1 MMNSIDSILF
11 KQMLFG
17 ANQMLQNNK
26 KLVDALNVFPVP
38 DGDTGTNMSLTMASV
53 INEVKSIEDDTMSDI
68 ARALAKGALK
78 GARGNSGV
86 ILSQILKGIA
96 EGLTNNETITARDFA
111 LAMKKGTEVA
121 YSAVTKPKEGTI
133 LTVIRV
139 MTENA
144 VTLTKRKMDIDV
156 FFEKLLVIGED
167 VLNKTPDMLPVL
179 KKAGV
184 VDAGGKG
191 LLFIFKGMYEII
203 IGNEIPETVEED
215 DNITSAFEELT
226 KDEEVELGDIK
237 FMYCTEFFI
246 TDIYPKITEADIDKL
261 RDLFMTLGDCV
272 IVIGDLQLVKVHIHT
287 NTPDVALKAALLLGE
302 LDKIKIDN
310 MVHQNR
316 ALKEKRDRE
325 KKSQNAV
332 QEHKENGL
340 ITISAGDGISKIFKD
355 FNANYI
361 VEGGQTM
368 NPSVE
373 DILEAVKRVNA
384 DNVFILPNNKNI
396 ILASE
401 QAKELADCNV
411 YVIPTTNIPQGIS
424 VALAYNPEDNAENN
438 NKKMNRELDKI
449 TCGQITHAV
458 RNASIDGFDVNI
470 GDFIGLDGKK
480 IIAKSDNVK
489 NATIETVSLL
499 VDEDSELITLYYGE
513 DVKEEEAIKIA
524 EAIEKKYPDIEV
536 TYYYGGQPHYYYLI
550 GIE

>member
-1 MMNSIDSILF
+1 MINSINSVLF

-17 ANQMLQNNK
+17 ADKMLQNNK
-26 KLVDALNVFPVP
+26 KVVDALNVFPVP

-53 INEVKSIEDDTMSDI
+53 ITEIKAIPNDEMPEI
-68 ARALAKGALK
+68 AKALSRGALN

-96 EGLTNNETITARDFA
+96 EGLSSKKVVNSKDFA
-111 LAMKKGTEVA
+111 LAMKIGTEIA
-121 YSAVTKPKEGTI
+121 YSAITKPKEGTI
-133 LTVIRV
+133 LTVIRL
-139 MTENA
+139 MTEYA
-144 VTLTKRKMDIDV
+144 ISITKNRKMDIDI
-156 FFEKLLVIGED
+156 FFEKILAKGEE

-191 LLFIFKGMYEII
+191 LLCIFQGMYEILV
-203 IGNEIPETVEED
+203 GNEIPDVVEND
-215 DNITSAFEELT
+215 DISTAFEELT
-226 KDEEVELGDIK
+226 QDEEMELGDIK

-246 TDIYPKITEADIDKL
+246 TNIYPKVTEADIDKL
-261 RDLFMTLGDCV
+261 RDLFLTIGDCV

-287 NTPDVALKAALLLGE
+287 NNPDKALKAALLLGE

-310 MVHQNR
+310 MVHQNQ
-316 ALKEKRDRE
+316 AIKKKKEE
-325 KKSQNAV
+325 QNAI
-332 QEHKENGL
+332 QEHKTNGL
-340 ITISAGDGISKIFKD
+340 IAIGAGDGIAKIFRD

-361 VEGGQTM
+361 VQGGQTM

-373 DILEAVKRVNA
+373 DILAAIKRVNA

-401 QAKELADCNV
+401 QAKALAECNV
-411 YVIPTTNIPQGIS
+411 YVIPTKEIPQGIA
-424 VALAYNPEDNAENN
+424 VALAYNPEDTPENN

-458 RNASIDGFDVNI
+458 RNTSIDGFDVKV
-470 GDFIGLDGKK
+470 GDFIGLDDKK
-480 IIAKSDNVK
+480 IIAKATDIK
-489 NATIETVSLL
+489 QATIDTVGKLI
-499 VDEDSELITLYYGE
+499 DEDSELITLYYGAE
-513 DVKEEEAIKIA
+513 VKEEDAAKMA
-524 EAIEKKYPDIEV
+524 DAIEEKFPDLEV
-536 TYYYGGQPHYYYLI
+536 TFYNGGQPHYYYLI

>member
-1 MMNSIDSILF
+1 MINSINSILF
-11 KQMLFG
+11 KQMLIG

-26 KLVDALNVFPVP
+26 KMVDALNVFPVP
-38 DGDTGTNMSLTMASV
+38 DGDTGTNMSLTMSSV
-53 INEVKSIEDDTMSDI
+53 ITEVKSITDDSMTEI
-68 ARALAKGALK
+68 AKALSRGALK

-96 EGLTNNETITARDFA
+96 EGLIDKKNITAKDFA

-144 VTLTKRKMDIDV
+144 VKIAKRKIDLDV
-156 FFEKLLVIGED
+156 FFEKVLVVGED
-167 VLNKTPDMLPVL
+167 VLNKTPEMLPVL

-184 VDAGGKG
+184 VDAGGRG
-191 LLFIFKGMYEII
+191 LLFIFKGMYEVM
-203 IGNEIPETVEED
+203 IGNEIPEIVEED
-215 DNITSAFEELT
+215 NFSTAFDELT
-226 KDEEVELGDIK
+226 KDEEMELGDIK

-246 TDIYPKITEADIDKL
+246 TNIYPKVTEADIDKL
-261 RDLFMTLGDCV
+261 RDLFLTIGDCV

-287 NTPDVALKAALLLGE
+287 NNPDRALKAALLLGE

-310 MVHQNR
+310 MVHQNQ
-316 ALKEKRDRE
+316 AIKEKREEEE
-325 KKSQNAV
+325 KKANTI

-340 ITISAGDGISKIFKD
+340 IAISAGDGISKIFNE
-355 FNANYI
+355 FNANFI

-373 DILEAVKRVNA
+373 DILDAINKVNA

-396 ILASE
+396 ILAAE

-411 YVIPTTNIPQGIS
+411 FVVPTTTVPQGIS
-424 VALAYNPEDNAENN
+424 VALAYNPEDSAQNN
-438 NKKMNRELDKI
+438 DKKMMRELNKI
-449 TCGQITHAV
+449 VSGQITHAV
-458 RNASIDGFDVNI
+458 RNASIDGFNVSI
-470 GDFIGLDGKK
+470 GDYIGLDSKK
-480 IIAKSDNVK
+480 IISKSDNIKDVTIDTIAKLVK
-489 NATIETVSLL
+489 
-499 VDEDSELITLYYGE
+499 EDSELVTLYYGE
-513 DVKEEEAIKIA
+513 EVKESEA
-524 EAIEKKYPDIEV
+524 EKLATALEKRFPDLEI

>member
-1 MMNSIDSILF
+1 MINSINSVLF
-11 KQMLFG
+11 KQMLLG

-38 DGDTGTNMSLTMASV
+38 DGDTGTNMSLTMTSV
-53 INEVKSIEDDTMSDI
+53 INEVKAIPNDDMTEI
-68 ARALAKGALK
+68 AKALSRGALK

-86 ILSQILKGIA
+86 ILSQILKGIS
-96 EGLTNNETITARDFA
+96 EGLVNIKTITAKDFA
-111 LAMKKGTEVA
+111 NAMKRGTEVA

-144 VTLTKRKMDIDV
+144 LTFTKRKIDIDD
-156 FFEKLLVIGED
+156 FFEKVLKVGDD

-184 VDAGGKG
+184 VDAGGRG
-191 LLFIFKGMYEII
+191 LLFIFKGMYEIL
-203 IGNEIPETVEED
+203 IGNDIPEQ
-215 DNITSAFEELT
+215 
-226 KDEEVELGDIK
+226 DEENDISNQFEQLTQDEEMELGDIK
-237 FMYCTEFFI
+237 YMYCTEFFI
-246 TDIYPKITEADIDKL
+246 TDIYPKVTEADIDKL
-261 RDLFMTLGDCV
+261 RDLFLTLGDCV
-272 IVIGDLQLVKVHIHT
+272 IVIGDLSLVKVHIHT
-287 NTPDVALKAALLLGE
+287 NNPDRALKAALLLGE

-316 ALKEKRDRE
+316 AIKEKKE
-325 KKSQNAV
+325 KEQKEKDVV
-332 QEHKENGL
+332 QQHKENAL
-340 ITISAGDGISKIFKD
+340 ISIGAGDGISKIFRE

-373 DILEAVKRVNA
+373 DILDAINKVNA

-401 QAKELADCNV
+401 QAKELATCNV
-411 YVIPTTNIPQGIS
+411 FVIPTTDIPQGIS
-424 VALAYNPEDNAENN
+424 VALAYNPEDTAENN
-438 NKKMNRELDKI
+438 DKKMRRELNNIK
-449 TCGQITHAV
+449 CGQITHAV
-458 RNASIDGFDVNI
+458 RNTSIDGFDVNI
-470 GDFIGLDGKK
+470 GDYIGLDGKK
-480 IIAKSDNVK
+480 IIAKSSEVNEV
-489 NATIETVSLL
+489 TIDTIGKLI
-499 VDEDSELITLYYGE
+499 DEDSELVTLYYGAE
-513 DVKEEEAIKIA
+513 VKEKEAEELASKI
-524 EAIEKKYPDIEV
+524 EEKYPDLEV

>member
-1 MMNSIDSILF
+1 MINSINSVLF
-11 KQMLFG
+11 KQMLLG

-38 DGDTGTNMSLTMASV
+38 DGDTGTNMSLTMTSV
-53 INEVKSIEDDTMSDI
+53 INEVKAIPNDDMTEI
-68 ARALAKGALK
+68 AKALSRGALK

-86 ILSQILKGIA
+86 ILSQILKGIS
-96 EGLTNNETITARDFA
+96 EGLVNIKTITAKDFA
-111 LAMKKGTEVA
+111 NAMKRGTEVA

-144 VTLTKRKMDIDV
+144 LTFTKRKIDIDD
-156 FFEKLLVIGED
+156 FFEKVLKVGED

-184 VDAGGKG
+184 VDAGGRG
-191 LLFIFKGMYEII
+191 LLFIFKGMYEIL
-203 IGNEIPETVEED
+203 IGNDIPEQAEEND
-215 DNITSAFEELT
+215 ISNQFEQLT
-226 KDEEVELGDIK
+226 QDEEMELGDIK
-237 FMYCTEFFI
+237 YMYCTEFFI
-246 TDIYPKITEADIDKL
+246 TDIYPKVTEADIDKL
-261 RDLFMTLGDCV
+261 RDLFLTLGDCV
-272 IVIGDLQLVKVHIHT
+272 IVIGDLSLVKVHIHT
-287 NTPDVALKAALLLGE
+287 NNPDRALKAALLLGE

-316 ALKEKRDRE
+316 AIKEKKE
-325 KKSQNAV
+325 KEQKEKDAV
-332 QEHKENGL
+332 QQHKENAL
-340 ITISAGDGISKIFKD
+340 ISIGAGDGISKIFRE

-373 DILEAVKRVNA
+373 DILDAINKVNA

-401 QAKELADCNV
+401 QAKELATCNV
-411 YVIPTTNIPQGIS
+411 FVIPTTDIPQGIS
-424 VALAYNPEDNAENN
+424 VALAYNPEDTAENN
-438 NKKMNRELDKI
+438 DKKMRRELNNIK
-449 TCGQITHAV
+449 CGQITHAV
-458 RNASIDGFDVNI
+458 RNTSIDGFDVNI
-470 GDFIGLDGKK
+470 GDYIGLDGKK
-480 IIAKSDNVK
+480 IIAKSSEVSEV
-489 NATIETVSLL
+489 TIDTIGKLI
-499 VDEDSELITLYYGE
+499 DEDSELVTLYYGAE
-513 DVKEEEAIKIA
+513 VKEKEAEELASKI
-524 EAIEKKYPDIEV
+524 EEKYPDLEV

>member
-1 MMNSIDSILF
+1 MINSINSVLF
-11 KQMLFG
+11 KQMLLG

-38 DGDTGTNMSLTMASV
+38 DGDTGTNMSLTMTSV
-53 INEVKSIEDDTMSDI
+53 INEVKAIPNDDMTEI
-68 ARALAKGALK
+68 AKALSRGALK

-86 ILSQILKGIA
+86 ILSQILKGIS
-96 EGLTNNETITARDFA
+96 EGLVNIKTITAKDFA
-111 LAMKKGTEVA
+111 NAMKRGTEVA

-144 VTLTKRKMDIDV
+144 LTFTKRKIDIDD
-156 FFEKLLVIGED
+156 FFEKVLKVGED

-184 VDAGGKG
+184 VDAGGRG
-191 LLFIFKGMYEII
+191 LLFIFKGMYEIL
-203 IGNEIPETVEED
+203 IGNDIPEQAEEND
-215 DNITSAFEELT
+215 ISNQFEQLT
-226 KDEEVELGDIK
+226 QDEEMELGDIK
-237 FMYCTEFFI
+237 YMYCTEFFI
-246 TDIYPKITEADIDKL
+246 TDIYPKVTEADIDKL
-261 RDLFMTLGDCV
+261 RDLFLTLGDCV
-272 IVIGDLQLVKVHIHT
+272 IVIGDLSLVKVHIHT
-287 NTPDVALKAALLLGE
+287 NNPDRALKAALLLGE

-316 ALKEKRDRE
+316 AIKEKKE
-325 KKSQNAV
+325 KEQKEKDAV
-332 QEHKENGL
+332 QQHKENAL
-340 ITISAGDGISKIFKD
+340 ISIGAGDGISKIFRE

-373 DILEAVKRVNA
+373 DILDAINKVNA

-401 QAKELADCNV
+401 QAKELATCNV
-411 YVIPTTNIPQGIS
+411 FVIPTTDIPQGIS
-424 VALAYNPEDNAENN
+424 VALAYNPEDTAENN
-438 NKKMNRELDKI
+438 DKKMRRELNNIK
-449 TCGQITHAV
+449 CGQITHAV
-458 RNASIDGFDVNI
+458 RNTSIDGFDVNI
-470 GDFIGLDGKK
+470 GDYIGLDGKK
-480 IIAKSDNVK
+480 IIAKSSEVSEV
-489 NATIETVSLL
+489 TIDTIGKLI
-499 VDEDSELITLYYGE
+499 DEDSELVTLYYGAE
-513 DVKEEEAIKIA
+513 VKEKEAEELAAKI
-524 EAIEKKYPDIEV
+524 EEKYPDLEV